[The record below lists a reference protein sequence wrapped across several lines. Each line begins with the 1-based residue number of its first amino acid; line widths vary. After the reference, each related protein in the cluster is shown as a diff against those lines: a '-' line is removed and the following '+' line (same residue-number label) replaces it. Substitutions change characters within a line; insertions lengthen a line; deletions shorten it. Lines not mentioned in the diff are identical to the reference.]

1 MNDALKDGSVS
12 TQDMADAQELFG
24 DAFAKIA
31 DAIAS
36 GNIDFRYLIE
46 NMNDL
51 SGISGRV
58 DKTFDETVDSTDD
71 ITVAVSNLKV
81 LLGNLQKMV
90 SEL

>member
-1 MNDALKDGSVS
+1 MENGKDFKSELLRINDALKDGSVS

-24 DAFAKIA
+24 DAFSKIA
-31 DAIAS
+31 DAITS

-58 DKTFDETVDSTDD
+58 DKTFDETVDRVTDD
-71 ITVAVSNLKV
+71 ITVAVSI
-81 LLGNLQKMV
+81 
-90 SEL
+90 